1 MIKNTLITFLASALM
16 LFSSCDVIKQIPGYG
31 GVTENEAG
39 EGIKQAL
46 SQGLGKAVTT
56 LNVTDGFFRNEFYK
70 VLLPEEA
77 RRIENTM
84 RTIGLGSLVDKAVLA
99 INRGAEDAVG
109 FAKPIFVDAI
119 TSMTL
124 NDALG
129 IVRGGDTSATNY
141 FRTKTTGQL
150 HNAFYPVIK
159 SSLDKVSA
167 TRYYDD
173 LINQY
178 NNFPTT
184 IRKINPDLSAHVTD
198 RATNALFNMIAIEEK
213 NIRENP
219 LARTTEILKKVF
231 GSAF

>member
-1 MIKNTLITFLASALM
+1 MKKLSVLVCMAGLM
-16 LFSSCDVIKQIPGYG
+16 FFSSCDVIKQLPGYSA
-31 GVTENEAG
+31 VTEEEAG
-39 EGIKQAL
+39 DGIKQAL
-46 SQGLGKAVTT
+46 SQRLGKAVTS
-56 LNVTDGFFRNEFYK
+56 LNVTDGFFRNELYK

-84 RTIGLGSLVDKAVLA
+84 RTLGLGSMVDQAVLA

-109 FAKPIFVDAI
+109 YAKPIFVDAI

-124 NDALG
+124 SDALG

-141 FRTKTTGQL
+141 FRTKTTDKL
-150 HNAFYPVIK
+150 HQAFYPVIK

-173 LINQY
+173 LINRY
-178 NNFPTT
+178 NDFPTT
-184 IRKINPDLSAHVTD
+184 IRKINPDLSAHVTN
-198 RATNALFNMIAIEEK
+198 RATNALFDMIAREEK

-219 LARTTEILKKVF
+219 MARTTELLKKVF
-231 GSAF
+231 GSAL